1 MLAPSRPANLLLFS
15 STVALCAALL
25 GPCCVPAYAAD
36 STQPPATTVQAT
48 PAPVDKNAV
57 SPAFDDTGGSANAG
71 TAAGASAGTATGANA
86 GSAAGTGTAKTPVK
100 DPPLPTQYGASVEYD
115 YAYDPSPNPSFML
128 ARVFAIFDYG
138 SVWHQDCPNTLRF
151 KVEAA
156 AGSTLNPG
164 NDLIVSVNMLA
175 LKYPFKLGPGLRPF
189 VEGGIGLIYTQFK
202 VPGQG
207 LHFNFNPLLGVG
219 CDMPQADGKN
229 FFATIRLHHLSN
241 AELNHNNRGVNSLG
255 LQIGRFF

>member
-1 MLAPSRPANLLLFS
+1 MLAPSRPANLLFLS
-15 STVALCAALL
+15 STFALCAALL
-25 GPCCVPAYAAD
+25 GPCCVPTYAAD
-36 STQPPATTVQAT
+36 STQPPATIVQAT
-48 PAPVDKNAV
+48 PAAADKNAV
-57 SPAFDDTGGSANAG
+57 SLAIEDTCGGTVAGANAG
-71 TAAGASAGTATGANA
+71 TAIEANAGANA
-86 GSAAGTGTAKTPVK
+86 GAGSPKTPAK

-115 YAYDPSPNPSFML
+115 YAFDPPPNPSFML

-175 LKYPFKLGPGLRPF
+175 LKYPFKLGPGLRPY
-189 VEGGIGLIYTQFK
+189 VEGGIGVIYTQFR

-219 CDMPQADGKN
+219 CEMPQADGKN